1 MRLRASGMLALFALL
16 AGCASTL
23 SSSSPAHTSA
33 AQAPPS
39 RPCAATVLETLGGV
53 LERVYHEGVASERTA
68 AAEHLITGSVAL
80 REAVEDDNA
89 SAART
94 AARAL
99 IATGHMTN
107 LRVIRAGHTLVDLG
121 GPALVGLKGSLLGI
135 DGAPIA
141 TYLTSVWADRSF
153 IEEGDGI
160 AEGSVVLRAGRS
172 SIGGHGMVGSFALG
186 PRALPDEGTL
196 TRGHV
201 VYRYTSFPAQ
211 AFPAGALRIY
221 LVRPLS
227 SIAPLCGH
235 SSEDTLVN
243 TLTRVAKL
251 IYAAESG
258 GAARAQIKRVQHNR
272 ALLAAVVRRDPEATR
287 LAIDQLLNQ
296 HIVRMRVSAGG
307 MLLADVGGPF
317 VLAPV
322 HATLRLHGR
331 TIGSFVLSVQ
341 DDEGY
346 LRLARRLAGLDV
358 LMYVNPPHLQLVK
371 NSVGPAPGTV
381 PAGGPYHYR
390 GSTFDVFTLH
400 AQAFP
405 SGPLLIR
412 VLVPIPYPTSQALA
426 AELAH
431 AGASDSRLAP
441 KASRSSRK
449 ESPNFSTPSRS
460 SVSVTSS

>member
-1 MRLRASGMLALFALL
+1 MTLRASVMLALFALL

-33 AQAPPS
+33 AQAPLS

-53 LERVYHEGVASERTA
+53 LDRVYHEGVASERTA
-68 AAEHLITGSVAL
+68 AAEHLIAGSVAL

-89 SAART
+89 PAAR
-94 AARAL
+94 AAAAAL

-121 GPALVGLKGSLLGI
+121 GPALVGLRGSLLGI
-135 DGAPIA
+135 DGAPIG
-141 TYLTSVWADRSF
+141 TYVTSVWADSSF

-172 SIGGHGMVGSFALG
+172 SIGGRGRVGSFALP

-211 AFPAGALRIY
+211 AFPSGALRIY
-221 LVRPLS
+221 LVRTLS

-243 TLTRVAKL
+243 TLIRVAKL

-258 GAARAQIKRVQHNR
+258 GAARAQVMRVQHNR
-272 ALLAAVVRRDPEATR
+272 ALLAAVARRDPEATR

-296 HIVRMRVSAGG
+296 HIVRMRVSAGA

-346 LRLARRLAGLDV
+346 LRLARRLAGLHV

-412 VLVPIPYPTSQALA
+412 VLVPIPYPT
-426 AELAH
+426 H
-431 AGASDSRLAP
+431 AGASDPRLASR
-441 KASRSSRK
+441 ASRSSRK

>member
-1 MRLRASGMLALFALL
+1 MRLRASVMLALFALL

-23 SSSSPAHTSA
+23 GSSST
-33 AQAPPS
+33 AQDPPLPS
-39 RPCAATVLETLGGV
+39 CATTVLETLGGV

-68 AAEHLITGSVAL
+68 VAEHLITASAAL
-80 REAVEDDNA
+80 REAVEEDNA
-89 SAART
+89 SAARA

-99 IATGHMTN
+99 LASGHMTN
-107 LRVIRAGHTLVDLG
+107 LRVIRAGQVLVDLG
-121 GPALVGLKGSLLGI
+121 GPALAGVTGTLTGI
-135 DGAPIA
+135 GGAPIA
-141 TYLTSVWADRSF
+141 TYLTSVWADNSF
-153 IEEGDGI
+153 VEEGDGI
-160 AEGSVVLRAGRS
+160 TEGRVALRAGRS
-172 SIGGHGMVGSFALG
+172 TIGGRGSVGAFALP
-186 PRALPDEGTL
+186 PRALPNEGTL

-201 VYRYTSFPAQ
+201 VYQYTSFPAQ
-211 AFPAGALRIY
+211 AFASGALRIY
-221 LVRPLS
+221 LLRPLS

-235 SSEDTLVN
+235 SSEGTLLN

-251 IYAAESG
+251 IYTAESG
-258 GAARAQIKRVQHNR
+258 GAAQLQIKRVQRNR
-272 ALLAAVVRRDPEATR
+272 ALLAAVAQRDTQATR

-322 HATLRLHGR
+322 HAALRLHGH

-346 LRLARRLAGLDV
+346 LRLSRRLAGLDV
-358 LMYVNPPHLQLVK
+358 LMYVGSPHLQLVK

-381 PAGGPYHYR
+381 PESGPYHYR
-390 GSTFDVFTLH
+390 GATFDVFTLH

-412 VLVPIPYPTSQALA
+412 VLVPIPYPTSAALTG
-426 AELAH
+426 ELNLLKQGPATRALR
-431 AGASDSRLAP
+431 AGP
-441 KASRSSRK
+441 
-449 ESPNFSTPSRS
+449 P
-460 SVSVTSS
+460 

>member
-1 MRLRASGMLALFALL
+1 M
-16 AGCASTL
+16 
-23 SSSSPAHTSA
+23 
-33 AQAPPS
+33 
-39 RPCAATVLETLGGV
+39 
-53 LERVYHEGVASERTA
+53 
-68 AAEHLITGSVAL
+68 
-80 REAVEDDNA
+80 
-89 SAART
+89 
-94 AARAL
+94 
-99 IATGHMTN
+99 
-107 LRVIRAGHTLVDLG
+107 
-121 GPALVGLKGSLLGI
+121 
-135 DGAPIA
+135 
-141 TYLTSVWADRSF
+141 
-153 IEEGDGI
+153 
-160 AEGSVVLRAGRS
+160 
-172 SIGGHGMVGSFALG
+172 
-186 PRALPDEGTL
+186 
-196 TRGHV
+196 
-201 VYRYTSFPAQ
+201 
-211 AFPAGALRIY
+211 
-221 LVRPLS
+221 
-227 SIAPLCGH
+227 
-235 SSEDTLVN
+235 
-243 TLTRVAKL
+243 AKL

-358 LMYVNPPHLQLVK
+358 LMYVNRPHLQLVK

-460 SVSVTSS
+460 SVLVTSS